1 MPNTRIKYI
10 DVAKGLLI
18 LMVVLPH
25 MSQVADLY
33 YIHNNGFELI
43 RIFSRSWVGYYM
55 PAFFLI
61 TGMCSN
67 FTQTFKA
74 FLLKNLK
81 TLMLPS
87 FTLMALCVWIENILN
102 GSLDIRDYL
111 SVGFSSFLKCGGL
124 YWFITALFIAKI
136 LYWVVINRVS
146 SRFYRYVTM
155 GIVMLFGCLC
165 NNLLDFEPW
174 YLWHAL
180 ILSPFMQIGNDIGAY
195 WINSPILQ
203 WKLQWRIGLPLVY
216 VILMILLYAVDLKL
230 PAVTQKIVLS
240 LYEIPLLLLL
250 ALSGTY
256 VIIQISQW
264 IDSCKWIEF
273 LGRHTLVVY
282 CLHVYFARRLFMHY
296 QVILSTNTYIS
307 IIVTFG
313 LIAIIILLCSLI
325 SYILNTKY
333 LKFFIGK
340 F

>member
-1 MPNTRIKYI
+1 MPNTRIYYI

-33 YIHNNGFELI
+33 NIHNKGFELI
-43 RIFSRSWVGYYM
+43 RISSRSWVGYYM

-136 LYWVVINRVS
+136 LYWVIVNRVS
-146 SRFYRYVTM
+146 SRFYR
-155 GIVMLFGCLC
+155 
-165 NNLLDFEPW
+165 
-174 YLWHAL
+174 
-180 ILSPFMQIGNDIGAY
+180 
-195 WINSPILQ
+195 
-203 WKLQWRIGLPLVY
+203 
-216 VILMILLYAVDLKL
+216 
-230 PAVTQKIVLS
+230 
-240 LYEIPLLLLL
+240 
-250 ALSGTY
+250 
-256 VIIQISQW
+256 
-264 IDSCKWIEF
+264 
-273 LGRHTLVVY
+273 
-282 CLHVYFARRLFMHY
+282 
-296 QVILSTNTYIS
+296 
-307 IIVTFG
+307 
-313 LIAIIILLCSLI
+313 
-325 SYILNTKY
+325 
-333 LKFFIGK
+333 
-340 F
+340 